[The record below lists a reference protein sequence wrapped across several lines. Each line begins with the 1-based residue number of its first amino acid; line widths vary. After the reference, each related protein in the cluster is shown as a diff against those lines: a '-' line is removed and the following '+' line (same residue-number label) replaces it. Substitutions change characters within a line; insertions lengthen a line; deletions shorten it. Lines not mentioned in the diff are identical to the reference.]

1 MAGRTVW
8 YPGHMAKGSREL
20 RELIKQLDVL
30 IEIRDARAPELTASP
45 QAKDLE
51 KMRPLWTVLS
61 RRDLADEKI
70 TRAWLSHYRER
81 GRKIWAFSLLRD
93 PLGPLKKELAALAPA
108 HRGVRLAV
116 MGIPNV
122 GKSQLLN
129 RLMGKSAAKVGALPG
144 VTRGVSWFSNKEGM
158 VVVDSPGILDPKSDP
173 MVHRMLAWMGSSRS
187 EVVGSFEILGAEL
200 LAFLRAR
207 NLWHL
212 VEDTWG
218 ELPDPENSEE
228 DDLSRLG
235 RRLGCLRKGGV
246 VDRGN
251 AGKRLLEGFAR
262 GKLGRISL
270 ESPDLPVLP

>member
-30 IEIRDARAPELTASP
+30 IEIRDARAPELSASP
-45 QAKDLE
+45 QAKELE

-61 RRDLADEKI
+61 RRDLADEEI
-70 TRAWLSHYRER
+70 TRAWVTHYRDQ
-81 GRKIWAFSLLRD
+81 GRKTWAFSLLQD
-93 PLGPLKKELAALAPA
+93 PLGPLKKELASLAPP

-129 RLMGKSAAKVGALPG
+129 RIMGKHAAKVGALPG
-144 VTRGVSWFSNKEGM
+144 VTRGVSWFSSKDGM
-158 VVVDSPGILDPKSDP
+158 IVVDSPGILDPKSDP
-173 MVHRMLAWMGSSRS
+173 QVHRMLAWLGSSRS
-187 EVVGSFEILGAEL
+187 DVVGSFEILGAEL
-200 LAFLRAR
+200 LAFLRSR
-207 NLWHL
+207 DLWHL
-212 VEDTWG
+212 VEATWG
-218 ELPDPENSEE
+218 ELPDPMDSEE

-251 AGKRLLEGFAR
+251 AGKRLLDGFSR

-270 ESPDLPVLP
+270 ESPDSPALP

>member
-1 MAGRTVW
+1 VAGRTVW

-30 IEIRDARAPELTASP
+30 IEVRDARAPELTASP
-45 QAKDLE
+45 QAEGLE
-51 KMRPLWTVLS
+51 KIRPLWTVLS
-61 RRDLADEKI
+61 RRDLADEEI
-70 TRAWLSHYRER
+70 TQAWIAHYKSE
-81 GRKIWAFSLLRD
+81 GRKIWAFSLLQD
-93 PLGPLKKELAALAPA
+93 PLGSLKKELASLAPQ

-129 RLMGKSAAKVGALPG
+129 RIMGKHAAKVGALPG

-173 MVHRMLAWMGSSRS
+173 RVHRMLAWLGSSKS
-187 EVVGSFEILGAEL
+187 EVVGSHEVLGAEF

-207 NLWHL
+207 DLWYL
-212 VEDTWG
+212 VEEVWG
-218 ELPDPENSEE
+218 ELPDPLDSEE

-251 AGKRLLEGFAR
+251 AGKRLLDAFSR

-270 ESPDLPVLP
+270 ESPDLPVLS